1 MSVTAINE
9 RFIHE
14 LQEKVDIE
22 EVISSHVNLK
32 RRGKTLTGLCPF
44 HNEKT
49 PSFTV
54 YPDTRSFY
62 CFGCGAGGDVIT
74 FIRRIE
80 NLDYVEAVKSVAQ
93 MAGMP
98 MPEDGYDDTL
108 SKKRMRILAANRE
121 AARFFNAC
129 LTDPKNREAYDYFIK
144 RGLSPNTITKFGLG
158 YAPNDWRQLIN
169 YMKSKGYSEQE
180 LVFADLAIRSEKN
193 GKTNYYD
200 KYRNRVIFPII
211 DLRGNVVAFG
221 GRVLDDSKPKYI
233 NTGDTLVYKKGSGV
247 FALNFAKNAND
258 NKLILVEGYMDV
270 IALHQAGFGNAVA
283 GLGTAFT
290 PEQANLLSRY
300 AEEVIICYD
309 NDGAGREAT
318 KKALN
323 VLGRTGLKLRVVTMS
338 GGKDADEIIRT
349 HGKERFASLL
359 NESANK
365 TEYRILQEREKYNL
379 LTDDGKLKFLLAA
392 TQILAEC
399 GEIECDIY
407 ATRLSNELG
416 VNTESIKA
424 QIKSARS
431 KLRRSDD
438 ERRRR
443 EQETMLSKSFED
455 KNNPERQ
462 ANLRAARAEE
472 TLISSLMRNPDF
484 YNKIK
489 DDLSPGDFVTAFN
502 KRVYECLADKLESGL
517 DPELSLFAKDFS
529 PEEMDS
535 VTRMFHIS
543 KNLNNTVKECE
554 DCIAVL
560 KEKNAPVVSDVASVS
575 DEEFLELFKKKQNR
589 M

>member
-1 MSVTAINE
+1 MAINE
-9 RFIHE
+9 RFIQE
-14 LQEKVDIE
+14 LQEKIDIE
-22 EVISSHVNLK
+22 EVISSQVNLK

-80 NLDYVEAVKSVAQ
+80 NLDYIDAVKAAAQ
-93 MAGMP
+93 MAGVP
-98 MPEDGYDDTL
+98 MPDEGYDDTL

-121 AARFFNAC
+121 AARFFNSC
-129 LTDPKNREAYDYFIK
+129 LTDPKNKFAYDYFIN

-158 YAPNDWRQLIN
+158 YAPDDWRQLLN
-169 YMKSKGYSEQE
+169 YMKSKGYNEQE

-193 GKTNYYD
+193 GKINYYD

-247 FALNFAKNAND
+247 FALNFAKNANE

-270 IALHQAGFGNAVA
+270 IALHQAGFTNAIA

-300 AEEVIICYD
+300 SEEIVICYD

-323 VLGRTGLKLRVVTMS
+323 ILGRTGLKLRVVTMR

-365 TEYRILQEREKYNL
+365 TEYRILQEREKYNI

-416 VNTESIKA
+416 VNIESIKA

-431 KLRRSDD
+431 KLRRGDD
-438 ERRRR
+438 ERRRKA
-443 EQETMLSKSFED
+443 QENMLSKSFED

-462 ANLRAARAEE
+462 ANLRAAKAEE

-489 DDLSPGDFVTAFN
+489 DKISPDDYVTAFN
-502 KRVYECLADKLESGL
+502 KRIFECLIGKLEAGIIPDL
-517 DPELSLFAKDFS
+517 ALFAKDFS

-535 VTRMFHIS
+535 VTRMFHQS
-543 KNLNNTVKECE
+543 KNLNNTIRECE

-560 KEKNAPVVSDVASVS
+560 KEKNTPVISDITSIS
-575 DEEFLELFKKKQNR
+575 DEEFLNLFKKK
-589 M
+589 

>member
-9 RFIHE
+9 RFIQE

-129 LTDPKNREAYDYFIK
+129 LTDPKNRTAYDYFIN

-158 YAPNDWRQLIN
+158 YAPDDWHQLIN
-169 YMKSKGYSEQE
+169 HMKSKGYSEQE

-270 IALHQAGFGNAVA
+270 IALHQAGFGNAIA

-365 TEYRILQEREKYNL
+365 TEYRILQEKEKYNI

-424 QIKSARS
+424 QIRSARS